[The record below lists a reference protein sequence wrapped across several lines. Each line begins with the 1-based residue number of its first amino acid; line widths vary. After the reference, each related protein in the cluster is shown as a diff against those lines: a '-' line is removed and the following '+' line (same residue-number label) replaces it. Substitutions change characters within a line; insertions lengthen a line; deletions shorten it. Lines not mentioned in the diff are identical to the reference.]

1 MRKHHFMSFINK
13 YYIMKKAATSMLL
26 VLPAL
31 STLAKGGGVAPAAK
45 AATNWLE
52 MLMIFVAII
61 LLLVIWGLGQALLT
75 FSRQLMQKR
84 KSTGALSSAI
94 LLICLLSISDI
105 ARAQV
110 ADAASGALTS
120 PNYGGLTQL
129 EFYLLSTVI
138 ALEVVVIFFLAFMAR
153 RTYRELT
160 GAAEKSLAASG
171 IRTQKLADW
180 WKRMDENFF
189 TKAVP
194 VEQEAD
200 IMLDHDYDGIRE
212 LDNALPPWWKWGF
225 YITIVVAVIYFFNYQ
240 VLGTGKSQE
249 QEYAA
254 EMAEGKLQEEQY
266 KARTKDLVDENN
278 VTMSDADG
286 IAAGKALYIQSCV
299 ACHAADGGGGI
310 GPNLT
315 DVNWIHGGSMN
326 DIYKTIKLGYPEKG
340 MQSWQTLYS
349 PVQMKHLSSFVH
361 SLKGIKPANPK
372 EPQGVPYV
380 APESAPSTSANV
392 KTATVAN

>member
-1 MRKHHFMSFINK
+1 
-13 YYIMKKAATSMLL
+13 L
-26 VLPAL
+26 V
-31 STLAKGGGVAPAAK
+31 S
-45 AATNWLE
+45 
-52 MLMIFVAII
+52 
-61 LLLVIWGLGQALLT
+61 
-75 FSRQLMQKR
+75 
-84 KSTGALSSAI
+84 
-94 LLICLLSISDI
+94 LLSISDV

-110 ADAASGALTS
+110 ADAAPTVLTL
-120 PNYGGLTQL
+120 PNYGGLTAL

-160 GAAEKSLAASG
+160 GVTEKSIAASA
-171 IRTQKLADW
+171 IPTTKLADW
-180 WKRMDENFF
+180 WKKMDEKIF
-189 TKAVP
+189 TRAVP

-286 IAAGKALYIQSCV
+286 IAAGKALYMQSCV

-340 MQSWQTLYS
+340 MQSWQTVYS
-349 PVQMKHLSSFVH
+349 PMQMKHLSSFVH
-361 SLKGIKPANPK
+361 SLRGSKPANPK
-372 EPQGVPYV
+372 EPQGVAYV
-380 APESAPSTSANV
+380 ENAASSPASANV
-392 KTATVAN
+392 SKTNPPN